1 MTRLAL
7 LAAFAVTVPGL
18 AVASATVT
26 AVEDL
31 RRNSVVT
38 VQGTVD
44 RITDED
50 EFVLRD
56 ATGTVPIYIGPNLVP
71 APEGE
76 AVTVT
81 GVVDDGLRLEIYA
94 RELVRADGTRV
105 TFSHSY

>member
-1 MTRLAL
+1 MTRLAI
-7 LAAFAVTVPGL
+7 LAAL
-18 AVASATVT
+18 AVALPGAAYAASAVT

-38 VQGTVD
+38 VEGTVD

-50 EFVLRD
+50 EFILRD
-56 ATGTVPIYIGPNLVP
+56 ATGTVPVYIGPSIVP

-81 GVVDDGLRLEIYA
+81 GVVDDGLRIEIYA

-105 TFSHSY
+105 TFTHSY